1 MQGLWGG
8 VIRFASVIQPV
19 RCYPRPRLV
28 HSTSDVGHVESLLRS
43 GVVIGIL
50 FAVLCHDASLP
61 ASAEQH
67 MMQPRVPA
75 EKLAEARALTSPL
88 SDSLEMVERGRGL
101 YNGKG
106 TCFNCH
112 GKDGDGN
119 GPVAAQ
125 LDPSPRNF
133 QHHGF
138 WRHRTEGEIFWV
150 IKNGSVGTSMVG
162 FGDQLTDEEIWS
174 IIQYERSFA
183 GEHGPGMMGHGS
195 GMTGRGGR
203 MGGMEDRG
211 PKGGMDGC
219 EGEHCGRR

>member
-1 MQGLWGG
+1 MKIQSVLAVVLACG
-8 VIRFASVIQPV
+8 VLS
-19 RCYPRPRLV
+19 
-28 HSTSDVGHVESLLRS
+28 
-43 GVVIGIL
+43 
-50 FAVLCHDASLP
+50 
-61 ASAEQH
+61 ASAVSAAERS

-75 EKLAEARALTSPL
+75 DKLAEARALSSPL
-88 SDSLEMVERGRGL
+88 PDSAEVVEKGKAL

-112 GKDGDGN
+112 GKDGSGN
-119 GPVAAQ
+119 GMAAVG

-150 IKNGSVGTSMVG
+150 IKQGSPGTAMIG

-183 GEHGPGMMGHGS
+183 GDHGPGMMGNNGGMGHGM
-195 GMTGRGGR
+195 GPGGG
-203 MGGMEDRG
+203 MGGMEHRG
-211 PKGGMDGC
+211 PGGGMGGC
-219 EGEHCGRR
+219 EGEACSR

>member
-1 MQGLWGG
+1 MKIQ
-8 VIRFASVIQPV
+8 SV
-19 RCYPRPRLV
+19 L
-28 HSTSDVGHVESLLRS
+28 
-43 GVVIGIL
+43 
-50 FAVLCHDASLP
+50 AVLLTCGLLSVSVL
-61 ASAEQH
+61 SAAERS

-75 EKLAEARALTSPL
+75 DKLAEARTLSSPL
-88 SDSLEMVERGRGL
+88 PDSAEVVEKGKAL

-112 GKDGDGN
+112 GKDGSGN
-119 GPVAAQ
+119 GMAAVG

-150 IKNGSVGTSMVG
+150 IKQGSPGTAMIG

-183 GEHGPGMMGHGS
+183 GEHGPGMMGNREGMGHGMRS
-195 GMTGRGGR
+195 EGG
-203 MGGMEDRG
+203 MGGMEHRG
-211 PKGGMDGC
+211 PGGGMGGC
-219 EGEHCGRR
+219 EGEACSR

>member
-1 MQGLWGG
+1 MKKSIFLLI
-8 VIRFASVIQPV
+8 VAVV
-19 RCYPRPRLV
+19 
-28 HSTSDVGHVESLLRS
+28 SLA
-43 GVVIGIL
+43 I
-50 FAVLCHDASLP
+50 P
-61 ASAEQH
+61 ARAAEQN

-75 EKLAEARALTSPL
+75 DKLAEARALTSPL
-88 SDSLEMVERGRGL
+88 PSSPEIVEQGKVL

-112 GKDGDGN
+112 GKDGGGN

-125 LDPSPRNF
+125 LDPAPRNF

-162 FGDQLTDEEIWS
+162 FGGQLTDEEIWS

-183 GEHGPGMMGHGS
+183 GEHGPGMMGRGE
-195 GMTGRGGR
+195 GMGPMGPGGG
-203 MGGMEDRG
+203 MGGMERRG
-211 PKGGMDGC
+211 PRGGMGGC
-219 EGEHCGRR
+219 EGEQCGR

>member
-1 MQGLWGG
+1 MKSERVLAVILACG
-8 VIRFASVIQPV
+8 VLSASA
-19 RCYPRPRLV
+19 
-28 HSTSDVGHVESLLRS
+28 
-43 GVVIGIL
+43 L
-50 FAVLCHDASLP
+50 FA
-61 ASAEQH
+61 AERP

-75 EKLAEARALTSPL
+75 DKLAEARALASPL
-88 SDSLEMVERGRGL
+88 PDSPEIVEKGKSL

-112 GKDGDGN
+112 GKDGSGN
-119 GPVAAQ
+119 GMAAVG

-150 IKNGSVGTSMVG
+150 IKQGSPGTAMIG

-183 GEHGPGMMGHGS
+183 GEHGHKMMGPG
-195 GMTGRGGR
+195 
-203 MGGMEDRG
+203 GGMGHMGPRG
-211 PKGGMDGC
+211 AECCGGP
-219 EGEHCGRR
+219 GRIPE